1 MSAPEGWDA
10 LLERLAPFVSPEWT
24 KNAQDHGAQPWI
36 RLILLV
42 DAHHQLSTPRVAEK
56 VAMTMADLA
65 VDRDK
70 EREGWEA
77 LRESAQQERMN
88 VVAGLVDA
96 SPQLLSEE
104 LVVLFE
110 RSIEPAPP
118 GG

>member
-1 MSAPEGWDA
+1 MTPPEEWAG
-10 LLERLAPFVSPEWT
+10 LVERLEPHVTPEWS
-24 KNAQDHGAQPWI
+24 KHAREYGEQGWI

-77 LRESAQQERMN
+77 LRESAREERMQI
-88 VVAGLVDA
+88 VSGMVDA
-96 SPQLLSEE
+96 SEALLSPE
-104 LVVLFE
+104 LLHLFA
-110 RSIEPAPP
+110 RSIEPTPP
-118 GG
+118 GM